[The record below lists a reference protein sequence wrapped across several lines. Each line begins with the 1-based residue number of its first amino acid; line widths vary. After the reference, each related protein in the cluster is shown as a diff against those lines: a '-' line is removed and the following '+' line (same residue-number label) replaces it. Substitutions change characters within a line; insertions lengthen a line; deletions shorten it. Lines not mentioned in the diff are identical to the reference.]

1 MVISEL
7 GVFMDRLE
15 KVSSRLEITRILS
28 ELYIASQPKE
38 IDKTTYLILGI
49 LAPSYKGIVFNL
61 AERMMLKVLAQAY
74 DTDID
79 KVKKLY
85 KEKGDLGNVAEGLAQ
100 NLKLPPGR
108 VRDKAQNLSVLNVYE
123 LLLVIAQDA
132 GEGSQ
137 ERKIQKMADLL
148 KIVDPLSARYISRMP
163 VGRLRLGFSDK
174 TILDA
179 LSWMEVG
186 DKTKKVKLERAYQVI
201 PDVGLLA
208 KHVKEVGIDKAV
220 KNIKPVVGI
229 PVLPMLAQ
237 RIKSPKEMIDKM
249 GEVVVEPKFDGLR
262 VQIHFK
268 RGKGGSQIDSS
279 FRASNGTQLNAQSAI
294 QSGEV
299 KAFTRNLNNIVDMFP
314 ELKEIGKYITGDEVI
329 LDTEAVGMDPEMKQ
343 LANFQTTMQRRRK
356 YEIEQK
362 AKDIPVR
369 FQVFDMIFV
378 DGKSLMDEPYLKR
391 RVILEKVFKDNTLFV
406 VDEKIAT
413 TDPDVINDEYRKN
426 IAEGLEGVIVKKA
439 NAEYVP
445 GRTGWRWVK
454 MKQEEEASAKLS
466 DTVDC
471 VVMGYTAGRGKR
483 ALFGLGQFL
492 AGIIDYDVIKTV
504 TKIGTGISDEQFRE
518 LFIRLRKLKV
528 KDKPKEYGD
537 VSKLIIPDVWVEP
550 SLVVEIAADEITK
563 SPIHSA
569 GYALRFPR
577 LIKFRDDKSWD
588 EATTL
593 KELKRLSDFQK
604 S

>member
-15 KVSSRLEITRILS
+15 KVSSRLEITRIPS

-314 ELKEIGKYITGDEVI
+314 ELKEIGKYITADEVI

>member
-163 VGRLRLGFSDK
+163 V
-174 TILDA
+174 
-179 LSWMEVG
+179 
-186 DKTKKVKLERAYQVI
+186 
-201 PDVGLLA
+201 
-208 KHVKEVGIDKAV
+208 
-220 KNIKPVVGI
+220 VGI
-229 PVLPMLAQ
+229 PVLPMMAQ
-237 RIKSPKEMIDKM
+237 RRKSPKEMIDKM

-262 VQIHFK
+262 GQIHFK

-294 QSGEV
+294 QSGEG
-299 KAFTRNLNNIVDMFP
+299 KAFTRNLNNIVDMFTD
-314 ELKEIGKYITGDEVI
+314 LKEIGKYITADEVI

-471 VVMGYTAGRGKR
+471 VVMGYTAGRGK
-483 ALFGLGQFL
+483 
-492 AGIIDYDVIKTV
+492 
-504 TKIGTGISDEQFRE
+504 
-518 LFIRLRKLKV
+518 
-528 KDKPKEYGD
+528 
-537 VSKLIIPDVWVEP
+537 
-550 SLVVEIAADEITK
+550 
-563 SPIHSA
+563 
-569 GYALRFPR
+569 
-577 LIKFRDDKSWD
+577 
-588 EATTL
+588 
-593 KELKRLSDFQK
+593 
-604 S
+604 

>member
-314 ELKEIGKYITGDEVI
+314 ELKEIGKYITADEVI
-329 LDTEAVGMDPEMKQ
+329 LGTEAVGMDPEMKQ

-466 DTVDC
+466 DSVDC

>member
-1 MVISEL
+1 
-7 GVFMDRLE
+7 MDRLE

-314 ELKEIGKYITGDEVI
+314 ELKEIGKYITADEVI

>member
-314 ELKEIGKYITGDEVI
+314 ELKEIGKYITADEVI

-504 TKIGTGISDEQFRE
+504 TKIGTGISDEQFRK

>member
-163 VGRLRLGFSDK
+163 VGRLRLGFSGK

-314 ELKEIGKYITGDEVI
+314 ELKEIGKYITADEVI

>member
-49 LAPSYKGIVFNL
+49 LAPSYKGIVVNL

-163 VGRLRLGFSDK
+163 VGRLRLGFSDQ

-314 ELKEIGKYITGDEVI
+314 ELKEIGKYITADEVI

>member
-314 ELKEIGKYITGDEVI
+314 ELKEIGKYITADEVI
-329 LDTEAVGMDPEMKQ
+329 LGTEAVGMDPEMKQ